1 MENDFDVPV
10 SHWLR
15 GSSSNYSM
23 VATRIELDQIPTD
36 PVESKQFL
44 NELFQEK
51 DRLLDLMIANPK
63 AESFMIEGSKFYNK
77 IMRKRPFSKETYYR
91 WVVSRCETTMKCI
104 ISDSL
109 NQTRNCKN

>member
-1 MENDFDVPV
+1 MKAIYDCTFYVENDFDVPV

-15 GSSSNYSM
+15 GSSSDYSM

-36 PVESKQFL
+36 PDESKQFL

-51 DRLLDLMIANPK
+51 DRLLDLMIENPK

-77 IMRKRPFSKETYYR
+77 IMRKRPFSKDTYYR
-91 WVVSRCETTMKCI
+91 WVVNRRLP
-104 ISDSL
+104 SL
-109 NQTRNCKN
+109 GHHEGF